1 MARRTRSQW
10 LLVSLVCL
18 LAWTAPAAR
27 AQRPDRPQRITIVVP
42 DAHNAA
48 QWPVAITRFSI
59 DGRPV
64 PLGRPITVSAHWLS
78 KTVVTL
84 RNLSPKAIV
93 QVGMFITFPESGDG
107 SSAHPYQGSGSE
119 LGQVPKVVYTD
130 RNGIYHPP
138 SLAEREP
145 LRVPPGGV
153 IRLSFA
159 KYADEVQA
167 SLAAKAVP
175 ITQATLTF
183 TTIYFADD
191 SRWSAGQYYL
201 APHPAPGSWT
211 RVTKEQFFRGANT
224 AR

>member
-1 MARRTRSQW
+1 MAPRTRSQC
-10 LLVSLVCL
+10 LLVSLVFL
-18 LAWTAPAAR
+18 LAWAAPAAC
-27 AQRPDRPQRITIVVP
+27 AQQPQRITIVVP

-64 PLGRPITVSAHWLS
+64 PLGHPITVSGQWLS

-107 SSAHPYQGSGSE
+107 SSAHPYEGWGSE

-138 SLAEREP
+138 FPAEPEP
-145 LRVPPGGV
+145 LRVPPGGLV
-153 IRLSFA
+153 RLSFA
-159 KYADEVQA
+159 KYGNEVQA
-167 SLAAKAVP
+167 KLAAMAVP
-175 ITQATLTF
+175 ITHATLTF

-211 RVTKEQFFRGANT
+211 RVTKEEFFRAGHP